1 MGWGTDAEVKQLKAS
16 VRNIID
22 PSRDLGHVDRALNKA
37 SKPEENGPN
46 NQAQIIAEPEGGASR
61 NNQIDK
67 SLTTEQKCEDC
78 Q

>member
-1 MGWGTDAEVKQLKAS
+1 MKQLKAS

-46 NQAQIIAEPEGGASR
+46 NQAQGEIIAEPEEGASQ

-67 SLTTEQKCEDC
+67 SLMTEQKCEDC